1 MKIKIVGGLLVIV
14 LLLSSCSF
22 FNEEK
27 EVTTDPIDKG
37 MINVGVID
45 GGDRFLTKSDGSYLG
60 IEIDIAKE
68 VAGDVKFIEGKSQ
81 KNLIEMLLS
90 NEIDVAAGRFVEG
103 VEYHKDLMISRNY
116 GKGGYFLL
124 TKEGIYLDNLGSM
137 EGENVA
143 ISENV
148 KMVQE
153 IADSEKVT
161 LKSFEDIRMIP
172 EEIREGRIRAAVMTE
187 REAISLIK
195 TEEGVQAQEMSSSPR
210 EAYVYLIH
218 KGHNKLLERVN
229 EKIVNYLD
237 KQSEVKKENE

>member
-1 MKIKIVGGLLVIV
+1 MKIKIFSGLLVIM

-22 FNEEK
+22 FTEEK
-27 EVTTDPIDKG
+27 EDIEDPIDKG
-37 MINVGVID
+37 IINVGVID

-68 VAGDVKFIEGKSQ
+68 VAGEVKFTEAKSQ
-81 KNLIEMLLS
+81 KELIEMLAD
-90 NEIDVAAGRFVEG
+90 NKIDIAAGRFIEN
-103 VEYHKDLMISRNY
+103 VEYNKDLTASRNY

-143 ISENV
+143 TSENV

-161 LKSFEDIRMIP
+161 LKSFENIKMIP
-172 EEIREGRIRAAVMTE
+172 EEIREGRIRAAILTE
-187 REAISLIK
+187 REAISLLN
-195 TEEGVQAQEMSSSPR
+195 TEEGIQAQEMSSSPR

-218 KGHNKLLERVN
+218 KNHTKLLEKVN
-229 EKIVNYLD
+229 EKIENYLD
-237 KQSEVKKENE
+237 KQVEVKKEN